1 VGPEV
6 FLEIIFNGVIDLFDR
21 VGVSGIVGRG
31 DTFNLEP
38 SIFIGGRGEVSDRG
52 NVFSFFSTLCP
63 LSDPSCTV
71 RSGDRLISGDRRL
84 GGVRVFFG
92 DTPRGKYEL
101 EADSGSSSKG
111 LSSESLYDFIV
122 ASPRLLFVIG
132 DSKRDCIPSA
142 SRNRIEVFLSNLCLC
157 VSFSIIVSPTVERL
171 VFFALILE
179 VRLLVSSYFPFRM
192 SSTTHS
198 GILE

>member
-1 VGPEV
+1 VGPEG

-21 VGVSGIVGRG
+21 VGVSGIVGLG
-31 DTFNLEP
+31 NAFNLGP
-38 SIFIGGRGEVSDRG
+38 FVFIGGRGEASDRG
-52 NVFSFFSTLCP
+52 NVFSVVSTFCP

-92 DTPRGKYEL
+92 DTPRGKYEP
-101 EADSGSSSKG
+101 EAGSGSSSKG

-142 SRNRIEVFLSNLCLC
+142 SRNRIEVFLSNLCL
-157 VSFSIIVSPTVERL
+157 SISIIVSPTVERL

-179 VRLLVSSYFPFRM
+179 VRLLVRSYFSFRM